1 MYIGES
7 LSSCLRF
14 SCFKCNILIP
24 QGNITINVDLN
35 NRKLRKNTRQK
46 PILDKSTKHKVD
58 ELYYNPRVR
67 NNNYTQYSIHE
78 LINCS
83 TNKPHTIK
91 RNNLKPTKT
100 PQTVTTNK
108 ISQSIQS
115 KGKLVQIN
123 DINNNKAT
131 KKTLQLQNLKVN
143 SKVQSTTTLCMI
155 PK

>member
-1 MYIGES
+1 MAISRRLSKQNNAVKES
-7 LSSCLRF
+7 TPSTSNNSIISHSR
-14 SCFKCNILIP
+14 NT
-24 QGNITINVDLN
+24 TINVDLN

-46 PILDKSTKHKVD
+46 PILDKSTKNKVD

-78 LINCS
+78 LINRS
-83 TNKPHTIK
+83 TNKPHMIK

-100 PQTVTTNK
+100 PQTVTTNT

-123 DINNNKAT
+123 DINNNIAT
-131 KKTLQLQNLKVN
+131 KKHFN
-143 SKVQSTTTLCMI
+143 SKI
-155 PK
+155 